1 MGRRSMD
8 ITDKVKFLRK
18 FWREERRAPTYSEM
32 MKAFG
37 YRSKNA
43 VACAVERLMQAG
55 YIAKDETG
63 RLSLLPKLTG
73 AVRMLGSIAAG
84 FPVDEEEQAAEA
96 VTLDEYLVRDPE
108 RTYMLTV
115 RGESMINAGI
125 QPGDVVLVEKGRKPK
140 QNDIVVACVDGE
152 WTLKYYVTDRVG
164 VRLEPANPAFH
175 FIRPRQ
181 SLEIGGVVR
190 AVIRKYN

>member
-1 MGRRSMD
+1 MARSMD
-8 ITDKVKFLRK
+8 IEDKVRFLRK
-18 FWREERRAPTYSEM
+18 FWRAERRAPTYAEM
-32 MKAFG
+32 MEAFG
-37 YRSKNA
+37 YHSKNA
-43 VACAVERLMQAG
+43 VACAVVRLIEAG
-55 YIAKDETG
+55 YLAKDDTG

-73 AVRMLGSIAAG
+73 GVRMLGSIAAG
-84 FPVDEEEQAAEA
+84 FPVDEEQQTGEA

-125 QPGDVVLVEKGRKPK
+125 QPGDIVLVEKGRKPK

-152 WTLKYYVTDRVG
+152 WTLKYYMVDRVG

-175 FIRPRQ
+175 FIRPKR

-190 AVIRKYN
+190 AVVRKYS